1 MPAAER
7 FILIGCLLQGA
18 LSSEWAVWMPQSIE
32 ALSGSC
38 VLIPCRFQLLHGWD
52 SVLRRPAGVWMKGGK
67 NRNGHT
73 VFDSSRTGYQKSWNR
88 IQGDI
93 TGDLLEKNCTTI
105 LDNIPADYSDEYFF
119 RLECPT
125 DLRLTFQSPVQ
136 INVRETPPKP
146 SLTPEKVEVTE
157 GTSVSLTC
165 SAAAPC
171 PKLPPTLT
179 WTPRLNDSVDQL
191 QENED
196 QTQSVSSVLT
206 FTASHLLHGQK
217 ISCTALYKLQQG
229 DREKNSKRTRI
240 VNVLYSPKNTSA
252 SVSPSGSV
260 MLGSSVTLTCSSN
273 ANPPVQSYTW
283 YKVNGPEMKTVG
295 SGQNLTFNETEPSDI
310 GHYYCEAQNDHGNEN
325 STAVSLDVEYGPR
338 NTSITVTHSGAIL
351 EGHNVTLNCSSDAN
365 PPVTSYTWF
374 TGNGSFLGSEQVLM
388 VYSVEVNNSE
398 EIFCNVTNVHSTD
411 TSAVFV
417 LRVQYPPRD
426 TSATVSPSGSVMLGS
441 SVTLTCSS
449 NANPPVQSYTWY
461 KVNGPEMKTVG
472 SGQNLTF
479 NETEPSDSG
488 QYYCE
493 AQNDHGMEN
502 STTVSLDV
510 KYLPQISASQS
521 CIISAAE
528 ISCSCESR
536 GNPSPSME
544 WRVSGLRVTNSTDR
558 VIREEQL
565 GSAGLRSSL
574 TMRHSQGDTPT
585 LLCLSTNTLGS
596 SSLQLHLPSPETHSG
611 LHIPTLL
618 TGAAAG
624 AAAMML
630 LCLCMQLVFRKKKGR
645 QSSSGVM
652 MDTVELIQPA
662 GGLPQEEENLYAN
675 KTMLSE
681 PPETEGDQTTLHY
694 TTVDFSKLCSQ
705 GATAE
710 PGLIRGSLERTT
722 EYAVINHRSRSN
734 GGTEGSP
741 GEEEGEYA
749 VVRRAKPGGSITA
762 RSKRE
767 RERQEVKEDPSQ
779 TAGCDLSLRASVEAQ
794 SSQTEADAECETANE
809 RGASQPASPR
819 ASDEIEQEATY
830 GNICRSQST
839 MATEQEQTQ
848 PCQSPGVKENH
859 TEGDSGREQ
868 EDLYV
873 DVMSPLTAEAVAT

>member
-1 MPAAER
+1 MPAAQR
-7 FILIGCLLQGA
+7 FILIGCLLQGV

-38 VLIPCRFQLLHGWD
+38 VLIPCRFQLLSGWD
-52 SVLRRPAGVWMKGGK
+52 RDLHRPAGVWMKGGK
-67 NRNGHT
+67 NRNGDT
-73 VFDSSRTGYQKSWNR
+73 VFDSSRTWNR
-88 IQGDI
+88 VKGEI
-93 TGDLLEKNCTTI
+93 TGDLLQKNCTTV

-125 DLRLTFQSPVQ
+125 ALKWTFQPSVQ
-136 INVRETPPKP
+136 INVRDSPSKPK
-146 SLTPEKVEVTE
+146 LTPVKVEVTE

-196 QTQSVSSVLT
+196 QTKSVSSVLT

-229 DREKNSKRTRI
+229 DGEKRSKRAQI
-240 VNVLYSPKNTSA
+240 LDILS
-252 SVSPSGSV
+252 SPSGSV

-273 ANPPVQSYTW
+273 ANPPVQNYTW
-283 YKVNGPEMKTVG
+283 YKVDGTEMQTVG
-295 SGQNLTFNETEPSDI
+295 SGQNLTFNETEPSDS
-310 GHYYCEAQNDHGNEN
+310 GQYYCEAQNDHGMEN
-325 STAVSLDVEYGPR
+325 STVSLDIEYGPR

-374 TGNGSFLGSEQVLM
+374 T
-388 VYSVEVNNSE
+388 
-398 EIFCNVTNVHSTD
+398 
-411 TSAVFV
+411 
-417 LRVQYPPRD
+417 
-426 TSATVSPSGSVMLGS
+426 VMLGS

-461 KVNGPEMKTVG
+461 KVNGTEMQTVG

-488 QYYCE
+488 QYYCV

-510 KYLPQISASQS
+510 KYLPQISTSQS
-521 CIISAAE
+521 CIISAAG

-544 WRVSGLRVTNSTDR
+544 WRVSGVRVTNSTDR

-574 TMRHSQGDTPT
+574 TMRHSQGDTPS

-596 SSLQLHLPSPETHSG
+596 SSLQLHLPCPETHSG
-611 LHIPTLL
+611 VHIPTLL

-624 AAAMML
+624 AAAVTL
-630 LCLCMQLVFRKKKGR
+630 LCLCLQLVFRKKKGR
-645 QSSSGVM
+645 QSSSGGM

-662 GGLPQEEENLYAN
+662 GGLPQEEESLYAN

-681 PPETEGDQTTLHY
+681 LPETEGDQTTLHY
-694 TTVDFSKLCSQ
+694 TTIDFSKLCSQ

-722 EYAVINHRSRSN
+722 EYAVINHRSTSN
-734 GGTEGSP
+734 GGAEGGT

-762 RSKRE
+762 KSKRE
-767 RERQEVKEDPSQ
+767 RERPEAKEEPSQ
-779 TAGCDLSLRASVEAQ
+779 AAGCDLSLQASVEAQ
-794 SSQTEADAECETANE
+794 SSQTEADAEWETANE
-809 RGASQPASPR
+809 RGASQPASPP
-819 ASDEIEQEATY
+819 ASDEIEQEVAY
-830 GNICRSQST
+830 GNICRSQSA
-839 MATEQEQTQ
+839 MATEREQTE
-848 PCQSPGVKENH
+848 PCQSPGGKESRR
-859 TEGDSGREQ
+859 EGDSGREQ

-873 DVMSPLTAEAVAT
+873 DVMSPLTAKAVAT